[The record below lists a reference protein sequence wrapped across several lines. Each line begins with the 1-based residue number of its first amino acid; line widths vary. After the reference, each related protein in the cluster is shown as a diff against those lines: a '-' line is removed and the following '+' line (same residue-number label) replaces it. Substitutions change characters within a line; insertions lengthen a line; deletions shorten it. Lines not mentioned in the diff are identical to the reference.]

1 MPTLLRRRLSKIKGK
16 EKLNKKTDGRHKG
29 RKSQDTRSG
38 KENKKTGI
46 SRGCFESY
54 GFRARA
60 LKENTVQVS
69 TLEAEVELS
78 DYSGTYVS
86 TVP

>member
-1 MPTLLRRRLSKIKGK
+1 MILIRAHIREQLDLIAQTI
-16 EKLNKKTDGRHKG
+16 G

-46 SRGCFESY
+46 SRGCLESY

-60 LKENTVQVS
+60 PKVNTVQVS
-69 TLEAEVELS
+69 TLEAEVEPS